1 MISPLTLDESVGGT
15 TSKRATLTGGPSRV
29 RILLRVVRRLIANLD
44 NKCGYPERA
53 LSRLRSARSIS
64 SQRGEA

>member
-29 RILLRVVRRLIANLD
+29 RILLRGGVTLDREPRYKSGIRSGRQPLI
-44 NKCGYPERA
+44 
-53 LSRLRSARSIS
+53 SARSIS